1 MALFS
6 HHNNQERELGQTSVE
21 VGCGVGGTDHIA
33 APWVTRQMRFCFSGV
48 SCKSKWG
55 DPEEDGDGD
64 KELISS

>member
-48 SCKSKWG
+48 SCKSK
-55 DPEEDGDGD
+55 
-64 KELISS
+64 